1 MHCVCQDSSA
11 HWGSELLFS
20 FTLPP
25 AEEEGAALFP
35 TLMEERGT
43 HGAEAVVLCGVHAEQ

>member
-25 AEEEGAALFP
+25 AEEEGGDLFP
-35 TLMEERGT
+35 ALMEERGT
-43 HGAEAVVLCGVHAEQ
+43 HGAEAVVLCGVPAEL